1 MSERW
6 DIVLIDDEEDIREV
20 TALALA
26 DAGCAVRTAADGE
39 SGLRLCLEAPPQ
51 IVITDIRMPGM
62 DGLQLLEQIKRRL
75 PDTEVIVATAY
86 GEIDLAVRALQL
98 DASDFIT
105 KPIGDE
111 ALRMALLRA
120 QERYTSRRRLKDYL
134 QLLEREKAETSQQL
148 LASLSFQ
155 RSLIEHSMDGIL
167 GADGRMR
174 IMVINRSMEQLTGV
188 RREEALHRMLFA
200 EVFAPGEFERFLE
213 AFRSEHYGGRNRLFL
228 FETLLRHAR
237 EGNIPVQVS
246 ASAVVVEGDADGLVG
261 FFRDL
266 RQVRRLERDLADQ
279 ARILHQDKMMSLGR
293 LAASVVHEINNPLSG
308 IRNYLQLML
317 RMLQDGAPGGA
328 RLEKFKRYLEIAES
342 ETARCSQIVA
352 GLLGFS
358 RRSEETLAPV
368 DLGEVVRRCLLLS
381 RHKLELSGIRVECT
395 VPPGLPCV
403 RGDFNQLQQ
412 CLINLIFNA
421 IDAMPGGGV
430 LEIGLAADPVGRAV
444 RVGVADTGAG
454 IPAEHLP
461 HLFEP
466 FFTTKKEGYGLGL
479 GLATVYGIVERH
491 GGTIEV
497 ENRPRGGAAFTITL
511 PIAAA

>member
-20 TALALA
+20 TSLALA
-26 DAGCAVRTAADGE
+26 DAGYAVRTAADGE

-62 DGLQLLEQIKRRL
+62 DGLQLLEEIKHRL
-75 PDTEVIVATAY
+75 PDTEVIVATAF
-86 GEIDLAVRALQL
+86 GEIDVAVRALQL

-111 ALRMALLRA
+111 ALRTALLRA
-120 QERYTSRRRLKDYL
+120 QERYTSRRRLREYL

-148 LASLSFQ
+148 LASLAFQ

-174 IMVINRSMEQLTGV
+174 VVVINRSMEQLTGV
-188 RREEALHRMLFA
+188 RREEALHRMHFA

-213 AFRSEHYGGRNRLFL
+213 AFRSDRYGGRNRLFL
-228 FETLLRHAR
+228 FESLLHHVA
-237 EGNIPVQVS
+237 EGSIPVQVS
-246 ASAVVVEGDADGLVG
+246 ASAVLVEGEEDGLVG

-308 IRNYLQLML
+308 IHNYLQLMQ
-317 RMLQDGAPGGA
+317 RMLREGPPGGE
-328 RLEKFKRYLEIAES
+328 RLEKFRRFLEIAES

-358 RRSEETLAPV
+358 RRSAETLAPV

-381 RHKLELSGIRVECT
+381 RHKLELSGIRVACT
-395 VPPGLPCV
+395 VPPECPRV

-421 IDAMPGGGV
+421 VDAMPGGGS
-430 LEIGLAADPVGRAV
+430 LEIELAVEPDGRAV
-444 RVGVADTGAG
+444 RIRVADTGPG

-466 FFTTKKEGYGLGL
+466 FFTTKKEGSGVGL
-479 GLATVYGIVERH
+479 GLATVYGITARH
-491 GGTIEV
+491 GGTIAV
-497 ENRPRGGAAFTITL
+497 ENRPQGGAVFTITL
-511 PIAAA
+511 PTADA